1 MIIDAGK
8 TKYIDFDVLA
18 LIKEFKNIQAP
29 EREIDCQLV
38 GFKPHYGVDNSYAVI
53 SGPDADQKI
62 AFLNQPKNVQV

>member
-1 MIIDAGK
+1 VPIIDAGK

-38 GFKPHYGVDNSYAVI
+38 GFKPDYASI
-53 SGPDADQKI
+53 IHMQ
-62 AFLNQPKNVQV
+62 